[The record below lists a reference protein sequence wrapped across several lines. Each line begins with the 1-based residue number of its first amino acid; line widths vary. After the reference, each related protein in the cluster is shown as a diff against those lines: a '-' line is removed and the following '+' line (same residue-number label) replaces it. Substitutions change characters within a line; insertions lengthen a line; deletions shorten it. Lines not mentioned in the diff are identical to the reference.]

1 MPRGGAA
8 ALVPAGIGKTG
19 NVYAD
24 DDVIVLTPTAPLT
37 PVYTSYQD
45 WSNPTPGARCTAEGP
60 LITQLPIPTSLV
72 LPDNGKTPNMSAA
85 VLMPDG
91 HTVYQTQPL
100 QRCTA
105 GGYATSHYVFSTTD
119 LVSSDGRTGAHGGS
133 GLSSIGGT
141 IRLGELLPGATIHHA
156 LKVSIDAGRF
166 IAYNNDGTRG
176 YRWPAS
182 TADGYASPTT
192 YGGKVPALEMGALL
206 TLPSTFPAET
216 LISEPGRI
224 LARALRDYGGYVA
237 DDSSWDS
244 IGFMTEWGDRGR
256 VTDQFQATYG
266 YAFAGPIG
274 STPFLRDVQT
284 ILASLQVVD
293 DNTSSSVGGAGTR
306 LAPLA
311 PAFR

>member
-1 MPRGGAA
+1 MPRGSTPTLVAA
-8 ALVPAGIGKTG
+8 SIGTTG

-45 WSNPTPGARCTAEGP
+45 WSNPTPGARCAAEGP
-60 LITQLPIPTSLV
+60 LITWLPIPASLV

-141 IRLGELLPGATIHHA
+141 IRLGELLQGATIRHA
-156 LKVSIDAGRF
+156 LKVAIDARRF

-176 YRWPAS
+176 YRWPAM
-182 TADGYASPTT
+182 TADGYANAST
-192 YGGKVPALEMGALL
+192 YGGKVTALEMGALL
-206 TLPSTFPAET
+206 TLPSTFSVES
-216 LISEPGRI
+216 LSSEPGRI
-224 LARALRDYGGYVA
+224 VARALRDYGAYVA
-237 DDSSWDS
+237 DDSSWDA

-256 VTDQFQATYG
+256 VSDQFRTAYG
-266 YAFAGPIG
+266 YAFAGQVG
-274 STPFLRDVQT
+274 STPFLKDVQS
-284 ILASLQVVD
+284 ILASLQVVSD
-293 DNTSSSVGGAGTR
+293 SGSSSVGGAGTR
-306 LAPLA
+306 VAPLA
-311 PAFR
+311 PPFR